1 MWPNWKKDL
10 WQWRGIWITV
20 PSVTVTVILLRFFG
34 LLQLTEWA
42 AYDQYMRWR
51 PTERRDDRI
60 VIVGINENDLRAI
73 KQPVFP
79 DAIYAELLNKLKAM
93 EPRAIGLDIYRDLP
107 VDPGHQELVEV
118 FETTPN
124 IVGITKVVGERDRDV
139 IDAPP
144 ALAAKGQIGSNDLK
158 VDPDKK
164 VRRGFLFVTLENG
177 DNVWT
182 FGSYLTLLYL
192 EKEDIGLEPVPED
205 ENKFRLGKAV
215 LSPFEADDGGYVRAD
230 AGGYQILLN
239 YRGGSRHF
247 ETVSLMDI
255 LEDRVPPDWGRD
267 RVVLIGTVSEG
278 FKDLFNIPYSSSL
291 VRVLEPMAGIE
302 IHANFISQ
310 LISAATDDRPLFK
323 VWPEPLEW
331 LWILLWSG
339 VGATIVWVWRDSNNM
354 KAGSIKK
361 IAALTLSV
369 GLLVGSTY
377 LAFVNAWWIPIVPP
391 MLGLAGSAVAVTAYV
406 ARSAGDIRKTFG
418 RYLSDEIVSTL
429 LENPEGLKMGGERRS
444 LTIFTSDLRGFTATS
459 ERLPPEGVVKILNF
473 YLEYM
478 ADVITKYQ
486 GTIDEFMGDG
496 ILVLFGAPIS
506 REDDAKRAIACGVAM
521 QQAMIPVN
529 EQMKEWNLPPL
540 EMGIG
545 INTGEVVV
553 GNIGSEKRTKYGIV
567 GSQVNLTYRVESYTT
582 GGQIL
587 ISEKTLKEAGDIV
600 KIDGQKTVQPKG
612 VKEPIVIYSVAGIE
626 GEYNLYLT
634 KEEEVFVEL
643 KEPLSIQY
651 VSLSG
656 KHVGNEKIPGTIF
669 KLSAKEAEVCCK
681 DSELVVPEALTNV
694 KLNFVWNGE
703 GEASEDVYAKVIEKE
718 AENGSFYIHFTAQPP
733 DVRAKLTSLYESL
746 AK

>member
-20 PSVTVTVILLRFFG
+20 PSVTVTVILLRFLG

-51 PTERRDDRI
+51 PEETRDDRI
-60 VIVGINENDLRAI
+60 VIVGINENDLREI

-79 DAIYAELLNKLKAM
+79 DGIYAQLLTKLAAM
-93 EPRAIGLDIYRDLP
+93 EPRGIGLDIYRDLP
-107 VDPGHQELVEV
+107 VEPGHQELVEV
-118 FETTPN
+118 FETNDN

-139 IDAPP
+139 IDPPP

-164 VRRGFLFVTLENG
+164 VRRSFLFVTLEDG
-177 DNVWT
+177 TNVWS
-182 FGSYLTLLYL
+182 FGSYLTMLYL
-192 EKEDIGLEPVPED
+192 DKEGIGLEPVPED
-205 ENKFRLGKAV
+205 ESKFRLGKAV
-215 LSPFEADDGGYVRAD
+215 LTPFEAYDGGYVRAD
-230 AGGYQILLN
+230 AGGYQMLLN
-239 YRGGSRHF
+239 YRGPSRHF
-247 ETVSLMDI
+247 ETVSLIDI

-267 RVVLIGTVSEG
+267 RIVLIGTVSEG
-278 FKDLFNIPYSSSL
+278 FKDLFNSPYSSSL
-291 VRVLEPMAGIE
+291 VKVLEPMAGIE

-310 LISAATDDRPLFK
+310 MISAAIDDRPLFK
-323 VWPEPLEW
+323 VWQEPLEW
-331 LWILLWSG
+331 LWVLLWSG
-339 VGATIVWVWRDSNNM
+339 VGATIVWVWRDSNSI
-354 KAGSIKK
+354 KAASIKK
-361 IAALTLSV
+361 IAGLTVSV

-377 LAFVNAWWIPIVPP
+377 LAFVNAWWIPIIPP
-391 MLGLAGSAVAVTAYV
+391 MLGLAGSAIAVTAYV

-418 RYLSDEIVSTL
+418 RYLSAEIVSTL
-429 LENPEGLKMGGERRS
+429 LENPEGLKMGGERRR

-459 ERLPPEGVVKILNF
+459 ERLPPEEVVKILNF

-506 REDDAKRAIACGVAM
+506 RVDDAERAIACGVAM

-529 EQMKEWNLPPL
+529 KQMKEWNLPPL

-567 GSQVNLTYRVESYTT
+567 GAQVNLTYRIESYTT

-587 ISEKTLKEAGDIV
+587 ISEETLKEAGDIV
-600 KIDGQKTVQPKG
+600 VIEGQKKVQPKG
-612 VKEPIVIYSVAGIE
+612 VKEPITIYDVGGIE

-634 KEEEVFVEL
+634 KEEEVFVNL
-643 KEPLSIQY
+643 KDALSIQY
-651 VSLSG
+651 VSLAG
-656 KHVGNEKIPGTIF
+656 KHVGDEKSKAIISQ
-669 KLSAKEAEVCCK
+669 LSAKEAEVRCQYL
-681 DSELVVPEALTNV
+681 EPIVPEALTNI
-694 KLNFVWNGE
+694 KLNFLWNGE
-703 GEASEDVYAKVIEKE
+703 VSEDVYAKVIEKQ
-718 AENGSFYIHFTAQPP
+718 ADNGCFYIHFTAQPP
-733 DVRAKLTSLYESL
+733 DVRAKLASLYESL
-746 AK
+746 TK

>member
-20 PSVTVTVILLRFFG
+20 PSVTVTVILLRFLG

-51 PTERRDDRI
+51 PGETRDDRI
-60 VIVGINENDLRAI
+60 VIVGINENDLREI

-79 DAIYAELLNKLKAM
+79 DAIYAQLLTKLTAM
-93 EPRAIGLDIYRDLP
+93 EPRGIGLDIYRDLP
-107 VDPGHQELVEV
+107 VEPGHQELVEV
-118 FETTPN
+118 FETNSN

-139 IDAPP
+139 IDPPP

-164 VRRGFLFVTLENG
+164 VRRGFLFVTLANG
-177 DNVWT
+177 DNVWS

-192 EKEDIGLEPVPED
+192 AKEDISLEPVPED
-205 ENKFRLGKAV
+205 DTKFRLGKAV
-215 LSPFEADDGGYVRAD
+215 LSPFEAYDGGYVRAD
-230 AGGYQILLN
+230 AGGYQMLLN
-239 YRGGSRHF
+239 YRGPSRHF

-267 RVVLIGTVSEG
+267 RIVLIGTVSEG
-278 FKDLFNIPYSSSL
+278 FKDLFNSPYSSSV

-302 IHANFISQ
+302 IHANLISQ
-310 LISAATDDRPLFK
+310 LISAAMDDRPLFK

-331 LWILLWSG
+331 LWILFWSG
-339 VGATIVWVWRDSNNM
+339 VGATIVWVWRDSN
-354 KAGSIKK
+354 SIKAVSLKK
-361 IAALTLSV
+361 IGALAVSV

-377 LAFVNAWWIPIVPP
+377 LAFVNAWWIPIIPP
-391 MLGLAGSAVAVTAYV
+391 MLGLAGSAIAVTAYV

-444 LTIFTSDLRGFTATS
+444 ITIFTSDLRGFTATS
-459 ERLPPEGVVKILNF
+459 ERLPPEEVVKILNF

-496 ILVLFGAPIS
+496 ILVLFGAPIR

-521 QQAMIPVN
+521 QQAMITVN
-529 EQMKEWNLPPL
+529 KQMKEWNLPPL
-540 EMGIG
+540 DMGIG

-567 GSQVNLTYRVESYTT
+567 GSQVNLTYRIESYTT

-587 ISEKTLKEAGDIV
+587 ISEETLKEAGDIV

-612 VKEPIVIYSVAGIE
+612 VKEPITIYSVSGIE
-626 GEYNLYLT
+626 GEYNLHLT
-634 KEEEVFVEL
+634 KEEEVFVDL
-643 KEPLSIQY
+643 VEPLSIQY
-651 VSLSG
+651 VSLAG
-656 KHVGNEKIPGTIF
+656 KHVGDEKSKGTIL
-669 KLSAKEAEVCCK
+669 KLSAKEAEVRCE
-681 DSELVVPEALTNV
+681 DSEPVVPEALTNV

-703 GEASEDVYAKVIEKE
+703 GETSEDVYAKVTEKQG
-718 AENGSFYIHFTAQPP
+718 ENGSFYIHFTAQPP
-733 DVRAKLTSLYESL
+733 DVSAKLTSLYESL

>member
-20 PSVTVTVILLRFFG
+20 PSVTVTVILLRFLG

-51 PTERRDDRI
+51 PREPADDRI

-79 DAIYAELLNKLKAM
+79 DAIYAKLLNKLKAM

-107 VDPGHQELVEV
+107 MEPGHQELVEV

-124 IVGITKVVGERDRDV
+124 IIGITKVVGERDRDT

-182 FGSYLTLLYL
+182 FSSYLTLLYL
-192 EKEDIGLEPVPED
+192 EKEGIGLEPVPED
-205 ENKFRLGKAV
+205 ENKFRLGKTV
-215 LSPFEADDGGYVRAD
+215 LTPFEAYDGGYVRAD

-239 YRGGSRHF
+239 YRGPSRHF
-247 ETVSLMDI
+247 ETVSLMDV
-255 LEDRVPPDWGRD
+255 LEDRVPPDWARD
-267 RVVLIGTVSEG
+267 RIVLIGTVSEG
-278 FKDLFNIPYSSSL
+278 FKDLFNSPYSSSL
-291 VRVLEPMAGIE
+291 VEVLEPMAGIE

-310 LISAATDDRPLFK
+310 LISAAVDDRPLFK

-339 VGATIVWVWRDSNNM
+339 VGATIVWAWRDSHHVN
-354 KAGSIKK
+354 AVSIKK
-361 IAALTLSV
+361 IVGLSV
-369 GLLVGSTY
+369 SGGLLVGSTY
-377 LAFVNAWWIPIVPP
+377 LAFVNSWWIPVVPP
-391 MLGLAGSAVAVTAYV
+391 MLGLAGSAMVVTAYV

-418 RYLSDEIVSTL
+418 RYLSDEIVATL
-429 LENPEGLKMGGERRS
+429 LENPEGLKMGGERRRI
-444 LTIFTSDLRGFTATS
+444 TIFTSDLRGFTATS
-459 ERLPPEGVVKILNF
+459 ERLPPEEVVKILNF

-506 REDDAKRAIACGVAM
+506 RVDDAERAVACAVAM
-521 QQAMIPVN
+521 QQAIVIVN

-540 EMGIG
+540 DMGIG

-567 GSQVNLTYRVESYTT
+567 GSQVNLTYRIESYTT

-587 ISEKTLKEAGDIV
+587 ISEETLKEAGDIV
-600 KIDGQKTVQPKG
+600 VINGHKKVQPKG
-612 VKEPIVIYSVAGIE
+612 VKEPICIYDVVGI
-626 GEYNLYLT
+626 GGDYNLYLT
-634 KEEEVFVEL
+634 KTEEVFVKLQET
-643 KEPLSIQY
+643 LSIQY
-651 VSLSG
+651 VSLDG
-656 KHVGNEKIPGTIF
+656 KHVGDEKSKATISQ
-669 KLSAKEAEVCCK
+669 LSAKEAEVRC
-681 DSELVVPEALTNV
+681 DDREPIIPAPLTNI
-694 KLNFVWNGE
+694 KLNFLWYGE
-703 GEASEDVYAKVIEKE
+703 VSEDVYAKVIEKQG
-718 AENGSFYIHFTAQPP
+718 ENGSFYIHFTAKPP
-733 DVRAKLTSLYESL
+733 EVNTKLTTLYDSLV
-746 AK
+746 KQG

>member
-1 MWPNWKKDL
+1 MWANLKKDL

-42 AYDQYMRWR
+42 VYDQYMRWR
-51 PTERRDDRI
+51 PKEPMDDRI

-79 DAIYAELLNKLKAM
+79 DAIYAKLLKKLKAM
-93 EPRAIGLDIYRDLP
+93 EPRGIGLDIYRDLP
-107 VDPGHQELVEV
+107 MEPGHQELVEV
-118 FETTPN
+118 FESTPN
-124 IVGITKVVGERDRDV
+124 IVGITKVVGEKDRDV

-158 VDPDKK
+158 VDPDEK

-177 DNVWT
+177 ENVWT

-192 EKEDIGLEPVPED
+192 EKEGIGLEPLPED

-215 LSPFEADDGGYVRAD
+215 LSPFEAYDGGYVRAD
-230 AGGYQILLN
+230 AGGYQLLLN
-239 YRGGSRHF
+239 YRGPSRHF
-247 ETVSLMDI
+247 ETVSLMDV

-267 RVVLIGTVSEG
+267 RIVLIGTVSEG
-278 FKDLFNIPYSSSL
+278 FKDLFNSPYSSSL
-291 VRVLEPMAGIE
+291 VKVLEPVAGIE

-331 LWILLWSG
+331 LWILFWSG
-339 VGATIVWVWRDSNNM
+339 VGATIIWKWRDSHHVRTI
-354 KAGSIKK
+354 SIGK
-361 IAALTLSV
+361 IISLLLSA
-369 GLLVGSTY
+369 GLLVGITY
-377 LAFVNAWWIPIVPP
+377 LAFVNAWWIPVVPP
-391 MLGLAGSAVAVTAYV
+391 MFGFASSAIVVTAYI

-418 RYLSDEIVSTL
+418 RYLSDEIVATL
-429 LENPEGLKMGGERRS
+429 LENPEGLKMGGERRRI
-444 LTIFTSDLRGFTATS
+444 TIFTSDLRGFTATS
-459 ERLPPEGVVKILNF
+459 ERLPPEEVVKILNF

-506 REDDAKRAIACGVAM
+506 RVDDAERAVACAVAM

-529 EQMKEWNLPPL
+529 KQMKEWNLPPL

-567 GSQVNLTYRVESYTT
+567 GSQVNLTYRIESYTT
-582 GGQIL
+582 GGQVL
-587 ISEKTLKEAGDIV
+587 ISEETLKEAGDIV
-600 KIDGQKTVQPKG
+600 VIEGEKKVQPKG
-612 VKEPIVIYSVAGIE
+612 VKEPICIYDVGGIAGD
-626 GEYNLYLT
+626 YNIYLT
-634 KEEEVFVEL
+634 KEEEVFIDLENA
-643 KEPLSIQY
+643 LSIQY
-651 VSLSG
+651 VSLDG
-656 KHVGNEKIPGTIF
+656 KHVGDEKSKATIL
-669 KLSAKEAEVCCK
+669 KLSPKQAEVRS
-681 DSELVVPEALTNV
+681 DDREPVVPAPLTNV
-694 KLNFVWNGE
+694 KLNFLWD
-703 GEASEDVYAKVIEKE
+703 GEASEDVYAKVIEKQ
-718 AENGSFYIHFTAQPP
+718 AENGSFYIHFTAKPP
-733 DVRAKLTSLYESL
+733 DVNAKLASLYDSL
-746 AK
+746 VKHL

>member
-20 PSVTVTVILLRFFG
+20 PSMTVIVILLRFFG
-34 LLQLTEWA
+34 FLQLMEWA
-42 AYDQYMRWR
+42 AYDQYMRLR
-51 PTERRDDRI
+51 PGEAQDDRI
-60 VIVGINENDLRAI
+60 VIVGINENDLREI

-79 DAIYAELLNKLKAM
+79 DAIYAQLLTKLAAM
-93 EPRAIGLDIYRDLP
+93 EPRGIGLDIYRDLP
-107 VDPGHQELVEV
+107 VEPGHQELVEV
-118 FETTPN
+118 FEANDN

-164 VRRGFLFVTLENG
+164 VRRGFLFVTLANG
-177 DNVWT
+177 ENVWS

-192 EKEDIGLEPVPED
+192 DKEGIALEPVPED
-205 ENKFRLGKAV
+205 ESKFRLGKAV
-215 LSPFEADDGGYVRAD
+215 LTPFEAYDGGYVRAD
-230 AGGYQILLN
+230 AGGYQMLLN
-239 YRGGSRHF
+239 YRGPSRHF

-267 RVVLIGTVSEG
+267 RIVLIGTVSEG
-278 FKDLFNIPYSSSL
+278 FKDLFNSPYSSSM
-291 VRVLEPMAGIE
+291 VQVLEPMAGIE
-302 IHANFISQ
+302 IHANLISQ
-310 LISAATDDRPLFK
+310 LISAAIDDRPLLK

-331 LWILLWSG
+331 LWILFWSG
-339 VGATIVWVWRDSNNM
+339 AGATIVWLWRDSHDM
-354 KAGSIKK
+354 KTGTIKK
-361 IAALTLSV
+361 IAGLTVSV
-369 GLLVGSTY
+369 GLLLGSTY
-377 LAFVNAWWIPIVPP
+377 LAFVNSWWIPMVPP
-391 MLGLAGSAVAVTAYV
+391 MLGLAGSAIAVTAYV

-444 LTIFTSDLRGFTATS
+444 ITIFTSDLRGFTATS
-459 ERLPPEGVVKILNF
+459 ERLPPEEVVKILNF

-506 REDDAKRAIACGVAM
+506 REDDAKRAIACGIAM

-529 EQMKEWNLPPL
+529 KQMKEWNLPPL

-567 GSQVNLTYRVESYTT
+567 GSQVNLTYRIESYTT

-600 KIDGQKTVQPKG
+600 EIDGEKTVQPKG
-612 VKEPIVIYSVAGIE
+612 VKEPITIYSVSGLG
-626 GEYNLYLT
+626 GEYNLHLT
-634 KEEEVFVEL
+634 KEEEVFVNL
-643 KEPLSIQY
+643 AEPLSIQY
-651 VSLSG
+651 VSLAG
-656 KHVGNEKIPGTIF
+656 KHVGEEKSKGTIF
-669 KLSAKEAEVCCK
+669 KLSAKEAEVQCE
-681 DSELVVPEALTNV
+681 DSEPIVLEALTNL

-703 GEASEDVYAKVIEKE
+703 TSEDVYAKVIEKQG
-718 AENGSFYIHFTAQPP
+718 ENGSFYIHFTAKPP
-733 DVRAKLTSLYESL
+733 DVSAKLTSLYESL